1 VVCILSAA
9 DFARLLRSL
18 RVERSL
24 EDYLSPLFR
33 HTKFSDIG
41 VMVRSSS
48 SIRKTLIRK
57 LKTGSGS
64 LGRTGKI
71 VFFREKTVDELAKFM
86 EYVYFL
92 VTDVVV
98 GEGRIS
104 ITHLPASTVGV
115 YILEVKARRSKL
127 KQRFEPWKV
136 VYSGRVCVNRVC
148 RDFNWFIVAPTY
160 SKKYY
165 VVVCH
170 SEDYVRRVEGGR
182 IDCPIVNLM
191 ESYVWGK
198 KRKTVSRAF
207 EALATPV
214 FSYSLA

>member
-1 VVCILSAA
+1 MIYILSAA

-18 RVERSL
+18 GVERSL
-24 EDYLSPLFR
+24 EDYLGPLFR
-33 HTKFSDIG
+33 HTKFSSIG
-41 VMVRSSS
+41 VMVKSSS

-98 GEGRIS
+98 GEGRVS
-104 ITHLPASTVGV
+104 VTHLPASTVGV

-127 KQRFEPWKV
+127 KQRFEPWK

-170 SEDYVRRVEGGR
+170 PEDYVRRVEGGR
-182 IDCPIVNLM
+182 IDYPIVNLM
-191 ESYVWGK
+191 
-198 KRKTVSRAF
+198 
-207 EALATPV
+207 
-214 FSYSLA
+214 